1 MGTTSKS
8 WHAAVDS
15 PEEIEMCLVCR
26 RPSCVDC
33 IGRRLD
39 SDGRPKRSKKKVD
52 DRHIITDATEKV
64 LKLYATAKCDREVSE
79 KSGLPLGTV
88 SAIRKRFDLPAMRY
102 TSPKKRSEL
111 VEQYLRKED

>member
-15 PEEIEMCLVCR
+15 QEQIEMCLVCR

-39 SDGRPKRSKKKVD
+39 SDGRPKRLKKKTD
-52 DRHIITDATEKV
+52 DKHIITDATEKV

-88 SAIRKRFDLPAMRY
+88 SAIRRRFDLPAIRY
-102 TSPKKRSEL
+102 TSPKKRNEL

>member
-15 PEEIEMCLVCR
+15 PEQIQMCLVCN

-33 IGRRLD
+33 IGRRID
-39 SDGRPKRSKKKVD
+39 EHRPKSPRKNARDS
-52 DRHIITDATEKV
+52 HIITDAAEKV
-64 LKLYATAKCDREVSE
+64 LKLYASAKCDREVSE

-88 SAIRKRFDLPAMRY
+88 TAIRRRFELPAIRY
-102 TSPKKRSEL
+102 TPPKKRQVL
-111 VEQYLRKED
+111 VEKYLGKVD